1 MIARVLGIREDRV
14 NALRYAGILHDV
26 GKLGVPTKI
35 LQKTSGL
42 SDDEFAMIQT
52 HPLRGTEML
61 QDIEFLDEAFK
72 GILHHHERVDGLGY
86 PAGLRGEEIPE
97 FARVIAVADAFDS
110 MTSTRSYRGARTP
123 EDAVG
128 EIERCRGTQF
138 DPIMVDALVQALHR
152 EPWVSTTLEPPEDE
166 RRPAARPRPRRPD
179 RRRRG
184 RPGARPMTS
193 TVLVP
198 RRVEELRGTAVV
210 VGVTGPARRLGRRP
224 DRDHRD
230 GPALHR
236 DRLRASSS
244 PSARSCASRCRATAR
259 RLRSGAAGALAYALL
274 TTFGGVA
281 TTQDVWQVISLT
293 ALASFL
299 GALPHVTA
307 GRSPRLDEIARRILA
322 AAFAAALFRPLYDGG
337 LGPLAQQERWVQAVV
352 MVAIVLATGVF
363 DAAVSA
369 LVRADR
375 NRSPYRSTLRDEL
388 RALLGLGL
396 RHRRDGRPHRAGR
409 AGHGLWAIPVFC
421 VPLLLTQFS
430 FRRYAAI
437 RATYLQTIRSL
448 SRVTE
453 VGGYTESGHAR
464 RVSEISVAVGRE
476 LGMSEDELLDLEYA
490 ALMHDLGQLS
500 LSEPI
505 PGGATVMVDPGEQRR
520 IAELGRRRDPR
531 DRRARPRRRDHRAS
545 GRPLPPSP

>member
-1 MIARVLGIREDRV
+1 
-14 NALRYAGILHDV
+14 
-26 GKLGVPTKI
+26 
-35 LQKTSGL
+35 
-42 SDDEFAMIQT
+42 
-52 HPLRGTEML
+52 
-61 QDIEFLDEAFK
+61 
-72 GILHHHERVDGLGY
+72 
-86 PAGLRGEEIPE
+86 
-97 FARVIAVADAFDS
+97 
-110 MTSTRSYRGARTP
+110 
-123 EDAVG
+123 
-128 EIERCRGTQF
+128 
-138 DPIMVDALVQALHR
+138 
-152 EPWVSTTLEPPEDE
+152 
-166 RRPAARPRPRRPD
+166 
-179 RRRRG
+179 
-184 RPGARPMTS
+184 MTS

-198 RRVEELRGTAVV
+198 RRIEEFRGTALV
-210 VGVTGPARRLGRRP
+210 VGVTGLLVVWAVVQT
-224 DRDHRD
+224 
-230 GPALHR
+230 
-236 DRLRASSS
+236 
-244 PSARSCASRCRATAR
+244 ATAGVVQPSIAIAFGIFITVGEIVR
-259 RLRSGAAGALAYALL
+259 ITLPGDREAAPLGAAGALAYALL

-281 TTQDVWQVISLT
+281 TLQNVWQVVSLT

-337 LGPLAQQERWVQAVV
+337 LGPLARQERWVQAVV

-388 RALLGLGL
+388 HALLGLGSAIGATGVL
-396 RHRRDGRPHRAGR
+396 IALAAQVMGW
-409 AGHGLWAIPVFC
+409 WAIPVFC

-505 PGGATVMVDPGEQRR
+505 PGGATVMVDAAEQRR
-520 IAELGRRRDPR
+520 IAELGAGVIRETGVLDRVAEIIERQADPYRRPREHADPSLPVSSRIIKAANAYDDLVGDSAEYGPRLDALERLRLGMAYDFDPR
-531 DRRARPRRRDHRAS
+531 VVETLARIVRKTRVTQ
-545 GRPLPPSP
+545 